1 MTILR
6 RRLLAVVTAGVL
18 CGGPAAG
25 PAGAVTILKLG
36 HDQPERSTHH
46 QAALRFRELVES
58 RTRGDVQV
66 KLFPAQLL
74 GTGTQMVEQVQAGAL
89 ETALIPTAWIAP
101 IAPSVQ
107 ILDLPFLFPS
117 RPVAYRVIDGPA
129 GREIL
134 KPLNRVSIEGV
145 AFWEGGFKQFTGHFP
160 IREPRD
166 YEGHKIRTMPAP
178 VIIEQ
183 FKAFGATPVP
193 IDFKE
198 LYSALQ
204 QKVVDGQENPIA
216 TTVLMRFYEVQKYLT
231 LSDHGYIAYVF
242 LVHKPLLDR
251 LPAATREAIVQT
263 AREAGRHQRELIAES
278 EKDHLETMRKA
289 GLEITRLTP
298 EQRAR
303 FEQAASR
310 VHDWYVQKYGGDVLQ
325 MVKREIEA
333 ARSAR

>member
-1 MTILR
+1 MTIAGT
-6 RRLLAVVTAGVL
+6 RLIAIAVMTVLAWSAGS
-18 CGGPAAG
+18 AA
-25 PAGAVTILKLG
+25 ALTIKLG

-46 QAALRFRELVES
+46 QAAVKWKELVES
-58 RTRGDVQV
+58 RTKGSV
-66 KLFPAQLL
+66 KVNLFPAQLL

-89 ETALIPTAWIAP
+89 EAALIPTAWIAP
-101 IAPSVQ
+101 VAPSVQ

-117 RPVAYRVIDGPA
+117 RDVAYKVIDGPA

-134 KPLNRVSIEGV
+134 KPLNQVNIEGV

-160 IREPRD
+160 IREPKD

-178 VIIEQ
+178 VIVEQ

-204 QKVVDGQENPIA
+204 QRVVDGQENPIA

-242 LVHKPLLDR
+242 LLNKPMLDK
-251 LPAATREAIVQT
+251 LSLATREVLAQA
-263 AREAGRHQRELIAES
+263 AREAGRHQRALIAES
-278 EKDHLETMRKA
+278 EKGHLETMRKA

-298 EQRAR
+298 EQRAK
-303 FEQAASR
+303 FEQAARR
-310 VHDWYVQKYGGDVLQ
+310 VHDWYAQKHGSETLD
-325 MVKREIEA
+325 MVRSEI
-333 ARSAR
+333 RSAAGTK

>member
-1 MTILR
+1 MTLR
-6 RRLLAVVTAGVL
+6 TRLTAFAALAAVVWAGTAG
-18 CGGPAAG
+18 AATL
-25 PAGAVTILKLG
+25 TIKLG
-36 HDQPERSTHH
+36 HDQTERSTHQ
-46 QAALRFRELVES
+46 QAALKWKELVES
-58 RTRGDVQV
+58 RTRGDVKV
-66 KLFPAQLL
+66 TIFPAQLL

-89 ETALIPTAWIAP
+89 EAALIPTAWIAP
-101 IAPSVQ
+101 VAPSVQ
-107 ILDLPFLFPS
+107 ILDLPFLFPN
-117 RPVAYRVIDGPA
+117 RAVVYRVIDGNA

-134 KPLNRVSIEGV
+134 KPLHAKNMEGV

-160 IREPRD
+160 IREPKD

-178 VIIEQ
+178 VIVEQ

-242 LVHKPLLDR
+242 LMNKPMLDK
-251 LPAATREAIVQT
+251 LPAATRDILVQS
-263 AREAGRHQRELIAES
+263 AREAGQHQRQLIADS
-278 EKDHLETMRKA
+278 EKVHLDTMTRA

-303 FEQAASR
+303 FEQASRR
-310 VHDWYVQKYGGDVLQ
+310 VHDWYTQKYGAETLE
-325 MVKREIEA
+325 MVRKEIQA
-333 ARSAR
+333 AGASR

>member
-1 MTILR
+1 MRTIR
-6 RRLLAVVTAGVL
+6 TRIVAIVASGAFAWGVGSGTAG
-18 CGGPAAG
+18 AG
-25 PAGAVTILKLG
+25 MMLKLG

-46 QAALRFRELVES
+46 QAALKFRELIES
-58 RTRGDVQV
+58 RTKGDIQV
-66 KLFPAQLL
+66 KVFPAQLL

-101 IAPSVQ
+101 VAPSVQ

-117 RPVAYRVIDGPA
+117 RTVAYRVIDGPA

-134 KPLNRVSIEGV
+134 RPLNKVSIEGV

-160 IREPRD
+160 IREPKD

-251 LPAATREAIVQT
+251 LPAATREALVQT

-278 EKDHLETMRKA
+278 EKGHLETMRKA

-298 EQRAR
+298 EQRAK
-303 FEQAASR
+303 FEQAARR
-310 VHDWYVQKYGGDVLQ
+310 VHDWYAQRQGSELLDLVRK
-325 MVKREIEA
+325 EIQAAA
-333 ARSAR
+333 AR